1 MKTLKQIKEEVAK
14 EYEFDSYLEMID
26 YEDGFDICIIDE
38 IANRHAKEQLL
49 LHSVS
54 SSNDFLKTLVCK
66 NGDTW
71 HLPDDQ
77 IELWE
82 SNGDIKKGDKLYNTI
97 LIKQY

>member
-1 MKTLKQIKEEVAK
+1 MTSENYRRILNNEFKDKEMTPDDFDNTLMHFAML
-14 EYEFDSYLEMID
+14 Y
-26 YEDGFDICIIDE
+26 
-38 IANRHAKEQLL
+38 HKEQLL